1 MADTDDL
8 VFGLHAVLSAL
19 TQSPQ
24 HVDAVWLDEAR
35 RDRRTQE
42 VAHAAQAAHVKVHWV
57 PRAKLDQLAGAE
69 RHQGAAA
76 RLRAAPLRGEDDI
89 EPFLSALAEPA
100 FLLILDGV
108 QDPHNLGAC
117 LRTADGAGVHAVIIP
132 RDNAVSITATVR
144 KVASGAAE
152 SVPVFQVTNLARTL
166 RALQDLG
173 VWLVGTAGDAPTSL
187 FGADLSGPLALVL
200 GGEEKGLRRL
210 TREHCDLLVNI
221 PMRGRVE
228 SLNVSVAAAVC
239 VYETLRQRQARA
251 SLHKPRP

>member
-1 MADTDDL
+1 MAETEDL

-19 TQSPQ
+19 SQSPE

-35 RDRRTQE
+35 RDRRAQE
-42 VAHAAQAAHVKVHWV
+42 VTHAAQAARVKVHRV
-57 PRAKLDQLAGAE
+57 PRAKLDQLAGDA

-76 RLRAAPLRGEDDI
+76 RLRAAPLRDENDL
-89 EPFLSALAEPA
+89 ESFLSTLAEPA

-117 LRTADGAGVHAVIIP
+117 LRTADGAGVHAAIIP
-132 RDNAVSITATVR
+132 RDNAVSVTATVR

-166 RALQDLG
+166 RALQEQG
-173 VWLVGTAGDAPTSL
+173 VWLVGTAGEAPTSL
-187 FGADLSGPLALVL
+187 FDADLSGPLALVL

-210 TREHCDLLVNI
+210 TREHCDLLVHI

-239 VYETLRQRQARA
+239 LYEAVRQRQARA
-251 SLHKPRP
+251 SLHKPKP

>member
-19 TQSPQ
+19 MQSPQ
-24 HVDAVWLDEAR
+24 HVDTVWLDEAR

-42 VAHAAQAAHVKVHWV
+42 VAHAAQAAHVKVHRV

-76 RLRAAPLRGEDDI
+76 RLRTVPLRGEDDL
-89 EPFLSALAEPA
+89 EPFLSALSEPA

-166 RALQDLG
+166 RALQELG
-173 VWLVGTAGDAPTSL
+173 VWLVGTAGEAPTSL
-187 FGADLSGPLALVL
+187 FAADLSGPLALVL

-210 TREHCDLLVNI
+210 TREYCDLLVHI
-221 PMRGRVE
+221 PMHGRVE

-239 VYETLRQRQARA
+239 LYETRRQRQARA
-251 SLHKPRP
+251 SLHKPKP

>member
-1 MADTDDL
+1 MAETEDL
-8 VFGLHAVLSAL
+8 VFGLHAVLSVL
-19 TQSPQ
+19 SQSPE

-35 RDRRTQE
+35 RDRRAQE
-42 VAHAAQAAHVKVHWV
+42 VVQAAQAARVKVHRV
-57 PRAKLDQLAGAE
+57 PRAKLDQLAGDA

-76 RLRAAPLRGEDDI
+76 RLRATPQRGEDDL
-89 EPFLSALAEPA
+89 EPFLSGLAEPA

-117 LRTADGAGVHAVIIP
+117 LRTADGAGVHGVIIP
-132 RDNAVSITATVR
+132 RDNAVSVTATVR

-166 RALQDLG
+166 RALQEQG
-173 VWLVGTAGDAPTSL
+173 IWLVGTAGEAPASL
-187 FGADLSGPLALVL
+187 FDADLSGPVALVL

-210 TREHCDLLVNI
+210 TREHCDLLVHI

-239 VYETLRQRQARA
+239 LYETVRQRQARA